1 MTAAISMLD
10 GDPSTVGRAPYPD
23 HANPDL
29 LDRIP
34 LTARRILDVGCGAGA
49 LGRAYKRRNP
59 AARYLGI
66 EADPLAADIAAGRL
80 DGVARGDVEQ
90 LSSPFAGE
98 RFDCIIYGDVLEHLR
113 DPWRV
118 LRAQAA
124 ALAPGGVVLVCM
136 PNAEHWRFADRLLQG
151 GWDYEADGLFDRTH
165 LRWFT
170 ADTTRAALI
179 GAGLRPIDVVP
190 RIFDL
195 APARAFAARMAPLL
209 EQDPEA
215 LLRRCAPLQH
225 VWRASGALPPRLHLR
240 ATMLPPIGGV
250 SAVRVVEPI
259 AALATEPAVSAA
271 IVGGAGDGLGIDQAD
286 PPPDAP
292 KILVLHRPL
301 LTGARGL
308 ATLRSLLR
316 RGYLL
321 VCEFDDHPDFI
332 PVLRRPDVQNFRAV
346 HAVQT
351 STEPLAAHF
360 RTITPE
366 VAVFP
371 NAIAVLPEVR
381 NHAGG
386 PMTLFYGGLNRQ
398 QDWPACVPALNHVAA
413 AVGARLRF
421 HIVGDRGLFDALTTP
436 HKIFSP
442 LCDYASYL
450 DLLGHSEIS
459 LMPLQDNLFN
469 RCKSDLKFIE
479 AAAARVAA
487 LASPVVYGDSIEDG
501 RTGMLFRDADE
512 LRQRLMRLVASPDI
526 ARAIGDA
533 ARASVARHRML
544 AYQVAPRVAWYR
556 QLWARRAELRASLAE
571 RVPELDRDA

>member
-1 MTAAISMLD
+1 VA
-10 GDPSTVGRAPYPD
+10 RADYPD

-29 LDRIP
+29 LGRIP

-49 LGRAYKRRNP
+49 LGLAYKRRNP

-66 EADPLAADIAAGRL
+66 EADPRAAAIAAGRL
-80 DGVARGDVEQ
+80 DAVAHCDVEAQ
-90 LSSPFAGE
+90 PAPFDDA
-98 RFDCIIYGDVLEHLR
+98 RFDCIIYGDILEHLR

-118 LRAQAA
+118 LRAHAA
-124 ALAPGGVVLVCM
+124 VLAPGGVMLVCM
-136 PNAEHWRFADRLLQG
+136 PNAEHWSFSDRLLRG
-151 GWDYEADGLFDRTH
+151 GWDYEAQGLFDRTH

-170 ADTTRAALI
+170 PDTTRAALI
-179 GAGLRPIDVVP
+179 AAGVRPIDVIP

-195 APARAFAARMAPLL
+195 APARAFAAGMAPLL
-209 EQDPEA
+209 GQDPEA

-225 VWRASGALPPRLHLR
+225 VWRAGVALPPRLHVR
-240 ATMLPPIGGV
+240 ATMLAPVGGV
-250 SAVRVVEPI
+250 SAVRVSEPI
-259 AALATEPAVSAA
+259 AALATDPAVDAA
-271 IVGGAGDGLGIDQAD
+271 ILDAQGGTD
-286 PPPDAP
+286 PPADAP
-292 KILVLHRPL
+292 RILVLHRPL
-301 LTGARGL
+301 LTGESGL
-308 ATLRSLLR
+308 ATLRGFVR
-316 RGYLL
+316 RGYLT

-332 PVLRRPDVQNFRAV
+332 PVLQRPDVQNFRAV

-360 RTITPE
+360 RAITPE

-398 QDWPACVPALNHVAA
+398 HDWPACVPALNEVAA

-421 HIVGDRGLFDALTTP
+421 RIVGDRGLFDALTTP
-436 HKIFSP
+436 HKSFSP

-450 DLLGHSEIS
+450 DLLGQSEIS
-459 LMPLQDNLFN
+459 LMPLEDNLFN

-501 RTGMLFRDADE
+501 RTGMLFRDAGE

-526 ARAIGDA
+526 ARVIGNA
-533 ARASVARHRML
+533 ARAGVARHRML
-544 AYQVAPRVAWYR
+544 AYQVAPRVAWCR
-556 QLWARRAELRASLAE
+556 RLWERRAELRASLAE
-571 RVPELDRDA
+571 RVPELGRPGTDAPGTRCDD